1 MADAWVRDQ
10 GVRLRAT
17 LDATM
22 QTSEDTRKL
31 RSQRWPLPVA
41 HVDAPTGASW
51 STSDHVKKMEIT
63 YTLATDDPGVK
74 AAASGGAE
82 GVGNLLGSD
91 DAAVVGAIADGV
103 LGGLDSGVGGVDPV
117 TGAVVGGL
125 VAAGSNSEVAEAQWA
140 ADVAQW
146 QQAKIENDIDRFNR
160 EVGGAA
166 EVCNLPGQTVPGT
179 EVAIPTDLDGLA
191 ALGSQAAEAAG
202 SNQTAFNFANLSA
215 LNETA
220 LNLVS
225 NLTSGMPEF
234 ASGEYGGGEFGSGDG
249 TLERTTVPLNSRA
262 AHPPRASP
270 PPRAPPCDVP
280 EPVGAPRGAHVGR
293 RHWPRRLG
301 EPRPPRA
308 RGSPPRSR
316 PAA

>member
-1 MADAWVRDQ
+1 
-10 GVRLRAT
+10 
-17 LDATM
+17 M

-51 STSDHVKKMEIT
+51 STSDHVKK
-63 YTLATDDPGVK
+63 TDDPGVK
-74 AAASGGAE
+74 AAANGGAE
-82 GVGNLLGSD
+82 GVGDLLGSD

-103 LGGLDSGVGGVDPV
+103 LGGLNSGVGGVDPV

-179 EVAIPTDLDGLA
+179 EVAIPTDLEGLA
-191 ALGSQAAEAAG
+191 ELGSQAAEAAG
-202 SNQTAFNFANLSA
+202 SNQTVLNLLGNLSA

-234 ASGEYGGGEFGSGDG
+234 SSGEYGSGDSISDLG
-249 TLERTTVPLNSRA
+249 CIGSYETV
-262 AHPPRASP
+262 
-270 PPRAPPCDVP
+270 
-280 EPVGAPRGAHVGR
+280 R
-293 RHWPRRLG
+293 RFGPSCCRICF
-301 EPRPPRA
+301 
-308 RGSPPRSR
+308 
-316 PAA
+316 